1 MAGGYG
7 RGSGIP
13 LRDRVRVD
21 QPRDRTDTKKTQL
34 PSPGRHCWI
43 TLPADAGEPRLGL
56 LLRWEHRSAGW
67 AGEVVYSAQ
76 LRPGEWATVTEWL
89 ASHLLTTSPPDV
101 TSS

>member
-21 QPRDRTDTKKTQL
+21 QSRSVADPRKPPL
-34 PSPGRHCWI
+34 PSPGRHCWVI
-43 TLPADAGEPRLGL
+43 VPADAGEPRPGL

-67 AGEVVYSAQ
+67 TGEVVYLAQ

-89 ASHLLTTSPPDV
+89 ASHLLTTTPPK
-101 TSS
+101 TTR